1 MRILVT
7 GGAGFIGSNFIRYV
21 LRAFP
26 KAHILN
32 FDLLTYSGNL
42 DNLAN
47 VEDGGRLKFLKGDIT
62 NNRQIDKAFSS
73 FKPTHV
79 INFAAETHV
88 DRSIHGGA
96 ADFVHTNIMGV
107 QCLLEAVKR
116 YGIEKMVHVSTDEV
130 YGSLPISG
138 KKKFI
143 EANKFLPNSPYAA
156 SKAGGDLLCRAYH
169 ETWGVPVVVTH
180 STNNFGPYQYPEKL
194 IPFFIL
200 RLLEGKK
207 VPLYGDGKN
216 VRDWLYVD
224 DHCEALML
232 ALQKGVPGER
242 YNIGS
247 NNERSNIQ
255 IARLLLAY
263 FNKDESWIEYVAD
276 RPGHDRRYALDASK
290 MCKELGWKPRFS
302 FEKAFA
308 ETAQWYINNPKW
320 LKKLAKKHKKI
331 NTHIK

>member
-21 LRAFP
+21 LRVFP

-42 DNLAN
+42 DNLTDVKDN
-47 VEDGGRLKFLKGDIT
+47 KQLQFLKGDIT
-62 NNRQIDKAFSS
+62 NNRQVDKAFVL
-73 FKPTHV
+73 FKPTHI

-96 ADFVHTNIMGV
+96 SDFVRTNIMGV
-107 QCLLEAVKR
+107 QCLLEAVRKHK
-116 YGIEKMVHVSTDEV
+116 IEKMVHVSTDEV
-130 YGSLPISG
+130 YGSLSIG
-138 KKKFI
+138 AKKKFT
-143 EANKFLPNSPYAA
+143 ELNQFLPNSPYAA
-156 SKAGGDLLCRAYH
+156 SKAGGDLLCRAYY

-216 VRDWLYVD
+216 VRDWLYVE
-224 DHCEALML
+224 DHCEALL
-232 ALQKGVPGER
+232 LTLQKGVPGER

-247 NNERSNIQ
+247 SNERSNVQ
-255 IARLLLAY
+255 ITKMLLAH
-263 FNKDESWIEYVAD
+263 FNKGKDWIEYVAD

-290 MCKELGWKPRFS
+290 IRKELGWKPRFS

-308 ETAQWYINNPKW
+308 ETAHWYIDNPSW

>member
-7 GGAGFIGSNFIRYV
+7 GGAGFIGSNFIRHI
-21 LRAFP
+21 LKAFP
-26 KAHILN
+26 KAQVLN

-42 DNLAN
+42 DNLAD
-47 VEDGGRLKFLKGDIT
+47 VASGKRLQFLKGDIA
-62 NNRQIDKAFSS
+62 NNRQVDKAFAT
-73 FKPTHV
+73 FKSTHV

-96 ADFVHTNIMGV
+96 ADFVRTNIMGV
-107 QCLLEAVKR
+107 QTILEAVKK
-116 YGIEKMVHVSTDEV
+116 YGVERMVHVSTDEV
-130 YGSLPISG
+130 YGSLSIST

-143 EANKFLPNSPYAA
+143 ESNQFLPNSPYAA

-169 ETWGVPVVVTH
+169 ETWGVPVIVTH
-180 STNNFGPYQYPEKL
+180 STNNFGAYQYPEKL

-224 DHCEALML
+224 DHCEALSLIME
-232 ALQKGVPGER
+232 KGVPGER

-247 NNERSNIQ
+247 NNEKSNFQ
-255 IARLLLAY
+255 IAKMLLGY
-263 FNKDESWIEYVAD
+263 FNKSEDQIEYVTD
-276 RPGHDRRYALDASK
+276 RPGHDRRYALDVSK
-290 MCKELGWKPRFS
+290 IGKELGWKPRFS

-308 ETAQWYINNPKW
+308 ETAHWYIDHPSW

-331 NTHIK
+331 NTHIE